1 MELWFVLASTVALLW
16 GSTGIFAKLST
27 PKLGVA
33 RVAVAIVLV
42 EGILY
47 SVGFFYWRENTSIS
61 LGDGVLAAS
70 SCIIG
75 TIAYLCFF
83 ESIVHGQVAIAG
95 TISAAYPAL
104 TVVGALA
111 LLSETLTATH
121 GIGLVATIGG
131 VVALSYEPNP
141 SSERA
146 MPRRSLAFA
155 LFAFGLWGI
164 WGLTSKI
171 AVNAIGP
178 GNILGFYAISSSTV
192 PAIYAWLRR
201 ARLMRGEGD
210 EPLRNAWMLSA
221 TGLALSVSGTYAY
234 SFALDKGPASLVV
247 PISSAYP
254 LITAILAVALLHE
267 KLGRLH
273 AVALGVVVFGLISI
287 GITV

>member
-1 MELWFVLASTVALLW
+1 MELWFVLASVGAVLW

-27 PKLGVA
+27 PRLGVA
-33 RVAVAIVLV
+33 RVAVAIVFV
-42 EGILY
+42 EGVLY
-47 SVGFFYWRENTSIS
+47 SVGFFYWRDNTTIS
-61 LGDGVLAAS
+61 LGDSVLAAT

-75 TIAYLCFF
+75 TIAYLCYF

-111 LLSETLTATH
+111 ILSETLTATQA
-121 GIGLVATIGG
+121 IALVATIGG
-131 VVALSYEPNP
+131 VIALSYEPNP
-141 SSERA
+141 SSEHA
-146 MPRRSLAFA
+146 MPKRSLTFA
-155 LFAFGLWGI
+155 LLAFGLWGI
-164 WGLTSKI
+164 WGLTSKV

-178 GNILGFYAISSSTV
+178 GNILGFYAVSSSTV
-192 PAIYAWLRR
+192 PGLYAWLRR

-234 SFALDKGPASLVV
+234 SFALDRGPASLVV

-273 AVALGVVVFGLISI
+273 AVALGVVVFGLVSI